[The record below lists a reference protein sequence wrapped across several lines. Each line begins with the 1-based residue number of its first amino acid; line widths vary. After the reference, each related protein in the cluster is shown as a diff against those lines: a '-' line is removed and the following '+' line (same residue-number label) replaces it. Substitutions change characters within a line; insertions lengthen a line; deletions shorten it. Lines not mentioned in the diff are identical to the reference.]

1 MFSFKDPEF
10 FYLLGLLPL
19 LLFYYHFIGS
29 KKLGSI
35 KYSNINFLKQTSNST
50 WLFLRHL
57 PTYLRIISLALL
69 IVALAR
75 PQEGKKNTVIKSEGI
90 GIALLIDIS
99 GSMKGEDLSPNRL
112 VAAKQVVTEFVK
124 KRNNDLLS
132 LIVYGSEAFMQC
144 PLTLDHSV
152 LIDFLSKVDFIDE
165 LSGRTAI
172 GMAMSTGINTLK
184 KNEVK
189 SKVMILLT
197 DGENNSGEMD
207 PITAAEIANTYD
219 IKIHTIGIGKPGQSR
234 VPITVEHPFFGKQVQ
249 FMANNMNEGILKE
262 IAEITGGEYF
272 NAEDNGGLLAIYEK
286 INDLEKTKISSNQ
299 YLEYDERFLIF
310 LLAAFFLFCLEF
322 ILRLTRFNPIP

>member
-1 MFSFKDPEF
+1 MYTFKNPEF
-10 FYLLGLLPL
+10 LYLLFLLPFL
-19 LLFYYHFIGS
+19 LLYYHYIGS

-35 KYSNINFLKQTSNST
+35 KYSNLNFLKQIPSST

-57 PTYLRIISLALL
+57 PMYLRVISLGLL

-112 VAAKQVVTEFVK
+112 MAAKKVVSEFVK

-152 LIDFLSKVDFIDE
+152 MADFLEKVDFIPE
-165 LSGRTAI
+165 LSQRTAI
-172 GMAMSTGINTLK
+172 GMAMATGVNALK
-184 KNEVK
+184 KGKVK
-189 SKVMILLT
+189 SKVIILLT
-197 DGENNSGEMD
+197 DGENNAGEVD
-207 PITAAEIANTYD
+207 PITAAELAKTYD
-219 IKIHTIGIGKPGQSR
+219 IKIYTIGIGKPGQST

-249 FMANNMNEGILKE
+249 FMANNMNEAMLRE
-262 IAEITGGEYF
+262 IAEITEGRYF
-272 NAEDNGGLLAIYEK
+272 NAEDNQALADIYEK
-286 INDLEKTKISSNQ
+286 INSLEKTKIESNQ
-299 YLEYDERFLIF
+299 YLEYDEKFLTF
-310 LLAAFFLFCLEF
+310 MMAAFFIFCLE
-322 ILRLTRFNPIP
+322 IGLRLTRFNSIP